1 MANLHKSLKSLKVK
15 VNQIL
20 PGYLGV
26 SDTLINVPN
35 RPGFSYVRL
44 LGNPNELIQ
53 AYNTSVTP
61 IYGFPVLVQWTG
73 NKYVVIGK
81 DTNRYS
87 QWNYSAYLPLH
98 GETHQWKGGDMTWI
112 LSEQL
117 YPLAVSPSGSSL
129 LIAPYAYTWQGNWVF
144 GGNSDTTSITLPSNP
159 AKQSVLL
166 LYLDGPTGNPTW
178 LPGTEAPLYT
188 DKNSLLPY
196 LPNFSS
202 SLGIPLAMVRIP
214 SGTTSWAW
222 DNLYDVRQLFVGFTT
237 TSGSSTTGSSGGN
250 VYGPATNNDSYIP
263 QWNGANSKTLKNGAQ
278 LVTSVG
284 TPGSD
289 SSVPSEKA
297 VRTALSSVT
306 GSSGT
311 GNFSITGTSVA
322 NHFISLAD
330 SSGKTGIDSGY
341 GPGSFSGTGSNYVLP
356 TASPSVL
363 GGVKIGARL
372 TMTGDVLSAD
382 VQTGSGTNYSLPT
395 GSNSILG
402 GFRVGTGL
410 SVYPDGTLN
419 VTGSFTSGSSGIGEA
434 PIDGTPYVR
443 QDATWIPM
451 PTSGGIFPGPTIS
464 YQTNWGTG
472 DGAFSGPAGSH
483 SAPMWIDFGDGAVAV
498 VGENHSYLAD
508 GTKTL
513 RLWMNDWTLLTTFY
527 CNWSHCVG
535 LIPSF
540 ALCTNLTELVIDNN
554 AWTGTVPD
562 MSALTLLTKFYIQS
576 NSTTGYTA
584 GSFAT
589 QANLSDIEI
598 QGNSWDDTAVNSCLH
613 DLVTSLSLGGRVVAS
628 VDLSGGSMAAPT
640 GTGITDAAAL
650 VTAGWTVSTN

>member
-44 LGNPNELIQ
+44 LGNPNELLQ

-117 YPLAVSPSGSSL
+117 YPLAVSPSGTSL
-129 LIAPYAYTWQGNWVF
+129 LIAPYAYAWGGNWVF
-144 GGNSDTTSITLPSNP
+144 GGNSDTTTITLPSNP

-214 SGTTSWAW
+214 SGTTSWTW

-263 QWNGANSKTLKNGAQ
+263 QWNGANSKILKNGVQ

-289 SSVPSEKA
+289 SSIPSEKA
-297 VRTALSSVT
+297 VRTALSTVS

-341 GPGSFSGTGSNYVLP
+341 GPGSFAP
-356 TASPSVL
+356 
-363 GGVKIGARL
+363 
-372 TMTGDVLSAD
+372 
-382 VQTGSGTNYSLPT
+382 SGTNYLYYDQTNGT
-395 GSNSILG
+395 GSYGVLIGIQNGANRDFQVSHLLYTTGTLGVYLNGQLLDQGNNWTETSPASGTFNLAVAPIAADTITAVYGSLAVGGASQNEWNSII
-402 GFRVGTGL
+402 GTFTFASSTTINVSNGATGTYNIGDKL
-410 SVYPDGTLN
+410 RFQNNNSGIYLYDYIVNISGTLLTILGN
-419 VTGSFTSGSSGIGEA
+419 TVPNATLTNPYYSRVETPLGFPSVFSWTPTPTNFTVGSGALIAEYLIHSRMLFFTFKWTLAADSAVSGDVQFTLPATVASGRDNTTLARLLDSGVTTYFGIA
-434 PIDGTPYVR
+434 YIDGTTSKCIVR
-443 QDATWIPM
+443 ASGVSGAYIVATTLSSTIPW
-451 PTSGGIFPGPTIS
+451 T
-464 YQTNWGTG
+464 W
-472 DGAFSGPAGSH
+472 
-483 SAPMWIDFGDGAVAV
+483 
-498 VGENHSYLAD
+498 
-508 GTKTL
+508 KT
-513 RLWMNDWTLLTTFY
+513 
-527 CNWSHCVG
+527 
-535 LIPSF
+535 
-540 ALCTNLTELVIDNN
+540 
-554 AWTGTVPD
+554 
-562 MSALTLLTKFYIQS
+562 
-576 NSTTGYTA
+576 
-584 GSFAT
+584 
-589 QANLSDIEI
+589 
-598 QGNSWDDTAVNSCLH
+598 
-613 DLVTSLSLGGRVVAS
+613 
-628 VDLSGGSMAAPT
+628 
-640 GTGITDAAAL
+640 TDAIF
-650 VTAGWTVSTN
+650 VSGIYFI